1 MPTTRRHLSVL
12 VLMVQGSVGRKVK
25 DTTASVSDANKG
37 TRSPITTHTA
47 HFPTAQTGSPAD
59 L

>member
-1 MPTTRRHLSVL
+1 
-12 VLMVQGSVGRKVK
+12 MVQGSVGRKVK